1 MLEKLKQLVNSM
13 NSKGIPIPMVRDS
26 KTGLASMTATMS
38 VISFSTALLGQ
49 AGKIAGFLG
58 GVDLSQATCI
68 FFKIVFKELRIKFF
82 IFTTIRFFTRE
93 ILFINKFI
101 FYRHSNITDS

>member
-58 GVDLSQATCI
+58 GVDLSQANYLFLICI
-68 FFKIVFKELRIKFF
+68 GAYLGRKMQGTGKDATLEVDKE
-82 IFTTIRFFTRE
+82 
-93 ILFINKFI
+93 
-101 FYRHSNITDS
+101 